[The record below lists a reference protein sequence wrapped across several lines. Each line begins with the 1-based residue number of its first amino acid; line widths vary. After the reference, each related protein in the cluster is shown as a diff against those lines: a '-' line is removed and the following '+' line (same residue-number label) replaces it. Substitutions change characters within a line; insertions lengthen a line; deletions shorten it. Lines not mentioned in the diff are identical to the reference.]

1 MSEPALQQTPAF
13 KTGVDLVQVDVS
25 VLDRDRKPIRGLTAA
40 DFTVLEDGKERP
52 IVQFS
57 PVNLLGTPSASEGA
71 AAWLREVGP
80 DVVSNEVPL
89 EGRVVVVL
97 FHQSIR
103 VAQQPQARRIATAA
117 IDALG
122 PADIAAVMH
131 VINGV
136 GQNLTRDRARL
147 LAAINASF
155 MGLADTEAALGSS
168 GGALSRGQ
176 CPEDRC
182 SFEAI
187 TQIAE
192 SLRDVPRRKILL
204 LITPDFGLQSP
215 GSSDM
220 KERRE
225 KMFRALDVANLAV
238 YPIDPTGLETLALDA
253 ARISTGRPSSDRT
266 PIMEAN
272 LYRQGNLM
280 ALGERSG
287 GRAIVN
293 ANEAEVLVRGIYDE
307 SQSYYTLAFQSSS
320 TAADGRFHAIN
331 VRVNRRDAA
340 VHARKGHYAP
350 ARDAAPAAGAGTGPP
365 PDLARAIERAWPSA
379 DVPLEMAVAA
389 FADPS
394 GARPFAAITVRS
406 TAGGPRATVLT
417 AAFDPE
423 GRSVNS
429 HWQALDLEPVLEG
442 GGPHAYDLLSRLPL
456 EPGRYEIRAA
466 VRDERGAKLGTI
478 ASYIDVPDFAQSPL
492 SLSDVVLE
500 VTPAPLAAPS
510 SIFAAALPVVP
521 SAQRTF
527 AAADRVRAFVRVYQG
542 RGRVEPV
549 TLTATI
555 QDDRG
560 KAVLDKK
567 ELLTPD
573 MFGTERVADYLLDVP
588 LESATAGTY
597 RLRIVATRDAR
608 QASRDV
614 RFVVEPTRRPPS

>member
-1 MSEPALQQTPAF
+1 M
-13 KTGVDLVQVDVS
+13 
-25 VLDRDRKPIRGLTAA
+25 
-40 DFTVLEDGKERP
+40 
-52 IVQFS
+52 
-57 PVNLLGTPSASEGA
+57 EG
-71 AAWLREVGP
+71 
-80 DVVSNEVPL
+80 
-89 EGRVVVVL
+89 
-97 FHQSIR
+97 
-103 VAQQPQARRIATAA
+103 
-117 IDALG
+117 
-122 PADIAAVMH
+122 
-131 VINGV
+131 
-136 GQNLTRDRARL
+136 
-147 LAAINASF
+147 
-155 MGLADTEAALGSS
+155 
-168 GGALSRGQ
+168 
-176 CPEDRC
+176 
-182 SFEAI
+182 
-187 TQIAE
+187 
-192 SLRDVPRRKILL
+192 
-204 LITPDFGLQSP
+204 
-215 GSSDM
+215 
-220 KERRE
+220 
-225 KMFRALDVANLAV
+225 
-238 YPIDPTGLETLALDA
+238 
-253 ARISTGRPSSDRT
+253 
-266 PIMEAN
+266 N
-272 LYRQGNLM
+272 LYRQGNLT

-340 VHARKGHYAP
+340 SARQEGTLCAGARRRARCRRRHRPAARSGP
-350 ARDAAPAAGAGTGPP
+350 CDRARVAERRCAARDGRGRVRRSVWRAAVRGYHRSVDGRRSARNGADGGLRSRGPLGELALAGARSRT
-365 PDLARAIERAWPSA
+365 
-379 DVPLEMAVAA
+379 
-389 FADPS
+389 
-394 GARPFAAITVRS
+394 GAR
-406 TAGGPRATVLT
+406 
-417 AAFDPE
+417 
-423 GRSVNS
+423 GRRPSRRT
-429 HWQALDLEPVLEG
+429 
-442 GGPHAYDLLSRLPL
+442 DLLSRLPL

-478 ASYIDVPDFAQSPL
+478 ASYVDVPDFAQSPL